1 MVALRNTSEFI
12 SPRLVRIETHSAH
25 ETVSG
30 QKLRLERLELVIC
43 LFLLS
48 IIDTFFFFFNELLGK
63 WHFIYIQKSLEDR

>member
-48 IIDTFFFFFNELLGK
+48 IIDTFFF
-63 WHFIYIQKSLEDR
+63 